1 MHLIQFHI
9 TVLGYC
15 YTKRLTN
22 DHDQRY
28 DLAVIVAIND
38 FGIVETVFN
47 DAEVPGGH
55 QAYLKSG
62 PHYDFIRYRQL
73 VHEITQAFNGISKE
87 LIQMKDRFR
96 ELHDRPDLSEH
107 LEKIQEL
114 EKEKLELTARL
125 QLAKQNAQD
134 HPNDEAHQEEVH
146 LVKQKIIKTV
156 EAISEVLQ
164 DFKYDCEEIK

>member
-1 MHLIQFHI
+1 MVYMTQE
-9 TVLGYC
+9 VVPVSLGG
-15 YTKRLTN
+15 TMT
-22 DHDQRY
+22 D
-28 DLAVIVAIND
+28 ND
-38 FGIVETVFN
+38 FQQLLQRFYQLQAERVETYRLF
-47 DAEVPGGH
+47 DEGH
-55 QAYLKSG
+55 LAYLKSG

-146 LVKQKIIKTV
+146 LVKHKIIKTV

>member
-1 MHLIQFHI
+1 MTDNDFRLLIQRFYQ
-9 TVLGYC
+9 LQEE
-15 YTKRLTN
+15 R
-22 DHDQRY
+22 
-28 DLAVIVAIND
+28 
-38 FGIVETVFN
+38 VETYRLF
-47 DAEVPGGH
+47 DEGH

-62 PHYDFIRYRQL
+62 PHYDFIHYRQL
-73 VHEITQAFNGISKE
+73 VYEITQAFNGISKE

-96 ELHDRPDLSEH
+96 ELYDRSDLSEH

-125 QLAKQNAQD
+125 QLAKQNAQE
-134 HPNDEAHQEEVH
+134 HPNDESHQDEVQLLKH
-146 LVKQKIIKTV
+146 KIIKSV

>member
-1 MHLIQFHI
+1 MTDNDFRLLIQRFYE
-9 TVLGYC
+9 L
-15 YTKRLTN
+15 
-22 DHDQRY
+22 Q
-28 DLAVIVAIND
+28 
-38 FGIVETVFN
+38 
-47 DAEVPGGH
+47 AERVDTYHLFEEGH

-62 PHYDFIRYRQL
+62 PHYDFIQYRQL

-96 ELHDRPDLSEH
+96 EFYDRPDLSEH

-134 HPNDEAHQEEVH
+134 HPSQACHQEEVQLLKH
-146 LVKQKIIKTV
+146 KIIKTV

-164 DFKYDCEEIK
+164 DFKYDCEEIQ

>member
-1 MHLIQFHI
+1 MTDNDFRLLIQRFYELQAERVDTYHLFEERTI
-9 TVLGYC
+9 QSNKQLANG
-15 YTKRLTN
+15 TN
-22 DHDQRY
+22 RM
-28 DLAVIVAIND
+28 
-38 FGIVETVFN
+38 
-47 DAEVPGGH
+47 GH

-62 PHYDFIRYRQL
+62 PHYDFIQYRQL

-96 ELHDRPDLSEH
+96 EFYDRPDLSEH

-134 HPNDEAHQEEVH
+134 HPSQACHQEEVQLLKH
-146 LVKQKIIKTV
+146 KIIKTV

-164 DFKYDCEEIK
+164 DFKYDCEEIQ

>member
-1 MHLIQFHI
+1 MTDNDFRLLIQRFYE
-9 TVLGYC
+9 L
-15 YTKRLTN
+15 
-22 DHDQRY
+22 Q
-28 DLAVIVAIND
+28 
-38 FGIVETVFN
+38 
-47 DAEVPGGH
+47 AERVDTYHLFEEGH

-62 PHYDFIRYRQL
+62 PHYDFIQYRQL

-96 ELHDRPDLSEH
+96 EFYDRPDLSEH

-114 EKEKLELTARL
+114 EKEKLELIDSYRSLFLSYQTARL

-134 HPNDEAHQEEVH
+134 HPSQACHQEEVQLLKH
-146 LVKQKIIKTV
+146 KIIKTV

-164 DFKYDCEEIK
+164 DFKYDCEEIQ